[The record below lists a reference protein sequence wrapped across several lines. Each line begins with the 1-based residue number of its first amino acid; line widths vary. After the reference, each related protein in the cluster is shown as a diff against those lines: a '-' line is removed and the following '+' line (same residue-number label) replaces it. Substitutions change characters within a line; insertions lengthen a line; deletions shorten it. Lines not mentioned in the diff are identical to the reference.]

1 MSDLYT
7 TNDISKMDFKALKR
21 KVQELEDT
29 IAKMKRMYEDA
40 IYNLDSSNFS
50 SSWVRE
56 QDNMKAQIK
65 LSAEELSSVYTR
77 VDDNRT
83 ALETQI
89 RQNAEAISLKAS
101 KTELDEWG
109 NNLEEQIA
117 SITVTADEIEIA
129 VKNEVSNQ
137 IKNASITVSSEEIL
151 STVVSKCSND
161 YFDYFDDNWQI
172 GGMNNIGT
180 TEEQKR
186 MLCKYHWRTSADKEA
201 GISYNTA
208 WVYYNHK
215 SGKWEDIDESDAA
228 FYELDE
234 NGNLISV
241 KKTQFKQT
249 ATGFELSGDVSIN
262 GNLIT
267 TGTISADRIETNGL
281 SCTKLYNSNE
291 GVVNSPYL
299 AISQYSSDNNN
310 ATEYADFG
318 LFAANAASV
327 ENSLNDI
334 TCHFGMQYYK
344 SKDIEYDYY
353 HHALKLYANGENVLS
368 FGCNTGNTDYQ
379 EHYDYVY
386 AHTYAS
392 GIWDFTGAYV
402 ILPKDTGELN
412 VNHVYY
418 DSNKPKKILKE

>member
-117 SITVTADEIEIA
+117 SITVTADEIEVT
-129 VKNEVSNQ
+129 VKKEVSNQ

-262 GNLIT
+262 GDLIT
-267 TGTISADRIETNGL
+267 KGKISADRIETGRL
-281 SCTKLYNSNE
+281 SCNRLYN
-291 GVVNSPYL
+291 GGYD
-299 AISQYSSDNNN
+299 I
-310 ATEYADFG
+310 
-318 LFAANAASV
+318 
-327 ENSLNDI
+327 ENSAYVSVTGLPSTLDVGFGIYGVEETNSLPNSNNCVFGINEI
-334 TCHFGMQYYK
+334 T
-344 SKDIEYDYY
+344 
-353 HHALKLYANGENVLS
+353 
-368 FGCNTGNTDYQ
+368 
-379 EHYDYVY
+379 
-386 AHTYAS
+386 AS
-392 GIWDFTGAYV
+392 GIGSVNLYSRGQNFLGFKHGTDDLYGGETEADAVKGRIYPKGVWDFTSAFV
-402 ILPKDTGELN
+402 ILPKNMYKCDDNRT
-412 VNHVYY
+412 VYWAEGTY
-418 DSNKPKKILKE
+418 NKVEGAK